1 MSDIKTDI
9 KQQVKKQKQTK
20 QPKPIEPQE
29 HKTFI
34 IYNPLKPLPK
44 TINKELKTN
53 KKQIVEIFY
62 NDANEILE
70 HLQNDDF
77 IYDFKNDVQH
87 IYNLYNNY
95 YNTVKADLEGSE
107 TDDLEGSETEQV
119 CKTNNKTQSLKTFI
133 HDQIKQLKLDKK
145 QNIPNEFDEIE
156 QDVHEILTKYQN
168 PNKTCLFTEYF
179 QHKLMNDVF
188 KEGDKDKPVKESHQK
203 EQVKNLIKFKSF
215 NELMNIYKNTETT
228 VIINTLSKDFNIDE
242 IKDIINYGTSY
253 KHIWLVVD
261 YLTYKL
267 INVEGVEIVKNKS
280 YVIKF

>member
-1 MSDIKTDI
+1 MSKDIKADI
-9 KQQVKKQKQTK
+9 KEQVKSKKQKQPK
-20 QPKPIEPQE
+20 QLEPQA

-53 KKQIVEIFY
+53 KKQTVEVFY

-70 HLQNDDF
+70 HLQNNEF
-77 IYDFKNDVQH
+77 IHDFKKDVEH

-95 YNTVKADLEGSE
+95 YNNTFKDIMENSE
-107 TDDLEGSETEQV
+107 TDFET
-119 CKTNNKTQSLKTFI
+119 KTEIPPLKTFI
-133 HDQIKQLKLDKK
+133 HDQIKQLKLDNK
-145 QNIPNEFDEIE
+145 QNIPNIFYDIE
-156 QDVHEILTKYQN
+156 QDVHDILVKYQS
-168 PNKTCLFTEYF
+168 PNATCLFTEYF

-188 KEGDKDKPVKESHQK
+188 KQNDENKVKAKDKGTQK
-203 EQVKNLIKFKSF
+203 EQLKNLIKFKSF

-242 IKDIINYGTSY
+242 IKDIINYGISY
-253 KHIWLVVD
+253 KHIWLIVD

>member
-1 MSDIKTDI
+1 MSDIKADI
-9 KQQVKKQKQTK
+9 KQQIKNKKQKQPK
-20 QPKPIEPQE
+20 QPEPQE

-53 KKQIVEIFY
+53 KKQTVEVFY

-70 HLQNDDF
+70 HSQNDEF
-77 IYDFKNDVQH
+77 IHDFKKDVEH

-95 YNTVKADLEGSE
+95 YNNTFKDIMENSE
-107 TDDLEGSETEQV
+107 TDSE
-119 CKTNNKTQSLKTFI
+119 NKTEIPPFKTFI

-145 QNIPNEFDEIE
+145 QNIPNEFDDIE
-156 QDVHEILTKYQN
+156 QDVHDILTKYQS
-168 PNKTCLFTEYF
+168 PRATSLFTEYF

-188 KEGDKDKPVKESHQK
+188 KQNNENKVKAKDKEPQK
-203 EQVKNLIKFKSF
+203 EQAKNLIKFKSF

-242 IKDIINYGTSY
+242 IKDIINYGISY

>member
-1 MSDIKTDI
+1 MSKDIKTEVKELCSLDH
-9 KQQVKKQKQTK
+9 KNNQQVKNKKN
-20 QPKPIEPQE
+20 IEKE

-34 IYNPLKPLPK
+34 IYNPLKSLPK

-53 KKQIVEIFY
+53 KKQIVEVFY

-70 HLQNDDF
+70 HLQNNEF
-77 IYDFKNDVQH
+77 IHDFKKDVEH

-95 YNTVKADLEGSE
+95 YNNTFKDLEDSDEDNE
-107 TDDLEGSETEQV
+107 TKTEIPPF
-119 CKTNNKTQSLKTFI
+119 KTFI
-133 HDQIKQLKLDKK
+133 HNQIKQLKLDKK
-145 QNIPNEFDEIE
+145 QNIPNEFDDIE
-156 QDVHEILTKYQN
+156 QEVHDILTKYQN
-168 PNKTCLFTEYF
+168 LKATCLFTEYF

-188 KEGDKDKPVKESHQK
+188 KHESLQSKQK
-203 EQVKNLIKFKSF
+203 EQGIKNLIKFKSF
-215 NELMNIYKNTETT
+215 NELMNIYKNTESI

-242 IKDIINYGTSY
+242 IKDIINYGLSY